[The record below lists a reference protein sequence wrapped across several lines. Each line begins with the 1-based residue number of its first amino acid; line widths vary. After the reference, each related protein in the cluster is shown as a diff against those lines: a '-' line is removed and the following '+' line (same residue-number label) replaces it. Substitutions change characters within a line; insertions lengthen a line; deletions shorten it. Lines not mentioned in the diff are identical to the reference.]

1 MRQIWTYKARDPLGQ
16 AVKGEIEGES
26 REQVFQVISEK
37 GLIPTSVKV
46 RNEKVTLGNFGS
58 ANREK
63 LIIFTK
69 KLRTLYRAGIP
80 LMRSLAIIERG
91 AAELDLTEEIKG
103 IRSDLQSGLALSKTL
118 ARYPRKFPP
127 IYVNSIAAGEA
138 SGKLEEVLEQ
148 LANLV
153 EKEMILNRQ
162 IKSAIRYP
170 IMVVVAISLA
180 VFVLMSFVVPRFA
193 AIYGKF
199 GADLPLPTKIVI
211 GTSEIFAGYWHVI
224 IVLLV
229 VLFLA
234 LKKYMSTEKGRLK
247 WDAFTMRIPLLG
259 ELVIKANVTRF
270 AAMLKILFQSG
281 VPMITCLN
289 ILQETASNK
298 VIGNEIGQMAGSF
311 EQGRELGSDFKQYR
325 YMPTMVLEMLEVGL
339 ESGSVESIMEEM
351 ASHYEMELD
360 YKARH
365 LTAMLEPLMTLVIG
379 AMVLVLALAIFLP
392 MWNLIQVFR

>member
-1 MRQIWTYKARDPLGQ
+1 MRQVWIYKARDPVGQ
-16 AVKGEIEGES
+16 PVSGEVEGES
-26 REQVFQVISEK
+26 RDHVLELISEK
-37 GLIPTSVKV
+37 GLIPTSVKP
-46 RNEKVTLGNFGS
+46 RAEKVTLGNFGS

-80 LMRSLAIIERG
+80 LMRALAIIERG
-91 AAELDLTEEIKG
+91 AAELDLAEEIKG
-103 IRSDLQSGLALSKTL
+103 IRSDLQSGLALSKAL

-138 SGKLEEVLEQ
+138 SGMLDEVLEQ
-148 LANLV
+148 LASLV

-170 IMVVVAISLA
+170 VMVVIAISLA

-211 GTSEIFAGYWHVI
+211 GASEIFAGYWHVVI
-224 IVLLV
+224 ALMIALLWG
-229 VLFLA
+229 
-234 LKKYMSTEKGRLK
+234 LKKYFSTEKGRLK
-247 WDAFTMRIPLLG
+247 WDTFIMRIPLMGDLI
-259 ELVIKANVTRF
+259 IKANVTRF

-281 VPMITCLN
+281 VPMIACLN
-289 ILQETASNK
+289 ILQETSSNK
-298 VIGNEIGQMAGSF
+298 VIGGEIGQMSESF
-311 EQGRELGSDFKQYR
+311 EQGREIGSDFKKYR

-365 LTAMLEPLMTLVIG
+365 LTAMLEPIMTIIIG
-379 AMVLVLALAIFLP
+379 VMVLVLALAIFLP